1 MDTIELF
8 RIFIRVAENGSF
20 VRTAEAMNR
29 PVSTVSAAIRQLEA
43 RLDTRLLHRT
53 TRSVSLTSDGS
64 AFYARCRAVVQEVE
78 EAVNLF
84 RYDGEQVAGT
94 VRVDVPGRI
103 GRLIVAPALP
113 DFFARHPQIR
123 IELGVTDRS
132 VNLAEEGTDCA
143 LRVGELGDS
152 GLVARRIGVMKV
164 INVASAGYLA
174 GYGEPASPAQL
185 PAHRAVGYTS
195 PTTGRRA
202 RWEWTSGG
210 ENISAE
216 VDGWLSVNSAEA
228 YIAACVAGLGL
239 IQIPAYDVQDL
250 LADGTLREVMP
261 GFLPAPLPVNLLY
274 PHRRHLSRPLQLF
287 MAWLEPLLVAEMGL
301 AQEARGRAE

>member
-8 RIFIRVAENGSF
+8 RIFLRVAENGSF

-29 PVSTVSAAIRQLEA
+29 PVSTISAAVRQLET

-64 AFYARCRAVVQEVE
+64 AFYARCRTVVQDVE

-94 VRVDVPGRI
+94 IRVDVPGRI

-113 DFFARHPQIR
+113 DFFALHPQIR

-143 LRVGELGDS
+143 LRVGELSDS
-152 GLVARRIGVMKV
+152 GMVARRIGMMKL
-164 INVASAGYLA
+164 INVASAEYLA
-174 GYGEPASPAQL
+174 AHGEPDSPQQL
-185 PAHRAVGYTS
+185 TGHFAVGYAS
-195 PTTGRRA
+195 PTSGRRA
-202 RWEWTSGG
+202 RWEWEANG
-210 ENISAE
+210 ETLRCD
-216 VDGWLSVNSAEA
+216 VDHRLSVNSAEA
-228 YIAACVAGLGL
+228 YIAACAAGLGL

-261 GFLPAPLPVNLLY
+261 DFLPNALPVNLLY

-287 MAWLEPLLVAEMGL
+287 MAWLEPLLVERMGL
-301 AQEARGRAE
+301 VQEVRRSAE

>member
-1 MDTIELF
+1 MDTIDLF

-20 VRTAEAMNR
+20 VRTAEALNR
-29 PVSTVSAAIRQLEA
+29 PVSTVSAAIRDLES

-64 AFYARCRAVVQEVE
+64 AFYARCQTVVQDVE

-84 RYDGEQVAGT
+84 RYDSGQVAGT
-94 VRVDVPGRI
+94 VRADVPGRA
-103 GRLIVAPALP
+103 GRLIVVPALAE
-113 DFFARHPQIR
+113 FFALHPQID

-143 LRVGELGDS
+143 LRVGELSDS
-152 GLVARRIGVMKV
+152 GMVARHIGDMKL

-174 GYGEPASPAQL
+174 AHGEPASPQQL
-185 PAHRAVGYTS
+185 AGHFAVGYAS
-195 PTTGRRA
+195 PTSGRRA
-202 RWEWTSGG
+202 RWEWQSG
-210 ENISAE
+210 AE
-216 VDGWLSVNSAEA
+216 SCSVEVAHRLSVNSAEA
-228 YIAACVAGLGL
+228 YIAACVAGMGL

-261 GFLPAPLPVNLLY
+261 DFLPKALPVNLLY

-287 MAWLEPLLVAEMGL
+287 MAWLEPLLVERMEL
-301 AQEARGRAE
+301 VR